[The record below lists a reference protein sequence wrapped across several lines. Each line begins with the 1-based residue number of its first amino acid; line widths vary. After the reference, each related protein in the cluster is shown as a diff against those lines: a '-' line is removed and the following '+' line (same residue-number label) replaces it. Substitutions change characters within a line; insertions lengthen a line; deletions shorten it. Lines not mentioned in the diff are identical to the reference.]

1 MILLLAVFAKSIT
14 HDTALSREALD
25 ERFQS
30 RAHLSAAFV
39 TGYVDDLATRE
50 RDQAIRL
57 LSGTDVSA
65 TDFETIVQAFDLDVA
80 GLFDAQGR
88 MLAAW
93 PASPDLLGEQFGDRS
108 QHIATA
114 LTGST
119 GVSGVVASAVS
130 SQAVVALAVPF
141 DTPSGRR
148 VFNGAIRPSTGS
160 LRVYFDTVIP
170 LAGRTYLIDRMGN
183 TVVSGKSG
191 ERADLTPTLTPGQ
204 LLQLDES
211 IGALE
216 SDGTS
221 LTYVREPVAGTA
233 WHVILTTPSSIL
245 YAPIEGGSH
254 VSWLLF
260 VAFAFT
266 GLVGLVL
273 YFRLARLHSAAS
285 TTARFDELTQ
295 LPNRR
300 AAEEHLQRTAS
311 AASRHSQPYGVL
323 MIDIDRFKDIN
334 DTYGHETGDRVLGLV
349 ARTLRAAARV
359 EDVVCRWGGEEF
371 LVILPATSERSIAAV
386 AERYRAAV
394 ALVTIRVGADQ
405 VNATISIGG
414 VVSTDGTIRAGL
426 NAADAALY
434 AAKLAGRN
442 RVVINRDGAVHF
454 VPAEESDTTRWLA
467 EVGL

>member
-1 MILLLAVFAKSIT
+1 MISLLAVFATSIN
-14 HDTALSREALD
+14 HDAALSRQALD
-25 ERFQS
+25 GRFQS
-30 RAHLSAAFV
+30 RAQLTAAFV

-50 RDQAIRL
+50 RAQAVRL
-57 LSGTDVSA
+57 LSESDVSA
-65 TDFETIVQAFDLDVA
+65 ADFETMVNTFDLDDA

-88 MLAAW
+88 MLVTW
-93 PASPDLLGEQFGDRS
+93 PVSSDLLGKQFGDRYE
-108 QHIATA
+108 HIATA
-114 LTGST
+114 LTGSV

-148 VFNGAIRPSTGS
+148 VFSGAIRPSSGS
-160 LRVYFDTVIP
+160 LRIYFNTVIP

-204 LLQLDES
+204 LLHLDEPV
-211 IGALE
+211 GTFE

-221 LTYVREPVAGTA
+221 LTYVREPVEGTA

-245 YAPIEGGSH
+245 YAPVEGGSH
-254 VSWLLF
+254 VSWMLF

-285 TTARFDELTQ
+285 TTARLDELTQ

-311 AASRHSQPYGVL
+311 AAARHSQPYGIL

-334 DTYGHETGDRVLGLV
+334 DTYGHEIGDRVLGLV
-349 ARTLRAAARV
+349 ARTLRAATRV

-371 LVILPATSERSIAAV
+371 LVILPTTSEHSIGAV

-394 ALVTIRVGADQ
+394 ALVTIRVGACQ
-405 VNATISIGG
+405 LSATISIGG
-414 VVSTDGTIRAGL
+414 VVSIDGTIRAGL

-442 RVVINRDGAVHF
+442 RVVISRDGAPHF
-454 VPAEESDTTRWLA
+454 VPADDVDTTRWLA